1 MTCEI
6 IKILGDGRYEVD
18 CNDGIKRIGLCRSII
33 RRHLN
38 IQPGDVEI
46 TYADIEYSKNKLG
59 YEPRTSISKGI
70 PKFIDWY
77 KDYNK

>member
-18 CNDGIKRIGLCRSII
+18 CNDGIKRIGLCRGII

-38 IQPGDVEI
+38 IQPGDKVVMELIQLANPLICEI
-46 TYADIEYSKNKLG
+46 KSKL
-59 YEPRTSISKGI
+59 
-70 PKFIDWY
+70 
-77 KDYNK
+77 